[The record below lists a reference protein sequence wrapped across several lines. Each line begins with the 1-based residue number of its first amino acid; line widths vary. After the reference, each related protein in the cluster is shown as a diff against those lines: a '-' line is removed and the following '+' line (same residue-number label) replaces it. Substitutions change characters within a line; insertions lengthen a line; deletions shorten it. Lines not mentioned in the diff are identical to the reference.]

1 MSNVETQKW
10 KYRSVHTLNNILG
23 LSIISQ
29 FGLNVDLTSCIF
41 KIWAI
46 QLELE
51 LVPKEIQNPGRIY
64 KHATIV
70 GNRFSFQSII
80 LMRAPYL

>member
-1 MSNVETQKW
+1 MVV
-10 KYRSVHTLNNILG
+10 RSSLLLIYLRRVVFHND
-23 LSIISQ
+23 
-29 FGLNVDLTSCIF
+29 DLTSYIF
-41 KIWAI
+41 EIWAI

-70 GNRFSFQSII
+70 GNRISFQSII
-80 LMRAPYL
+80 LMFALYL

>member
-1 MSNVETQKW
+1 MIVGPI
-10 KYRSVHTLNNILG
+10 YVAI
-23 LSIISQ
+23 
-29 FGLNVDLTSCIF
+29 DLTSYIF
-41 KIWAI
+41 EIWAI

-70 GNRFSFQSII
+70 GNRISFQSII